1 VREFVLRILATALGL
16 WAATEI
22 VPGIGIEGWPSFF
35 LAALLLGIANAV
47 VRPVV
52 VFLTL
57 PLTLLTLGLFL
68 LVVNGLMLALVAA
81 LMDRFWLDGP
91 ISAVLGAI
99 VVSLTSW
106 FISLFTG
113 AGRRGDRW
121 RADREAR
128 TAGQP

>member
-1 VREFVLRILATALGL
+1 VREFILRILATALGL

-22 VPGIGIEGWPSFF
+22 VPGIGIEGWRSFF

-52 VFLTL
+52 VILTL

-81 LMDRFWLDGP
+81 LMDSFQLEGP
-91 ISAVLGAI
+91 IPAVLGAI
-99 VVSLTSW
+99 VVSLISW
-106 FISLFTG
+106 FVSLFTRSG
-113 AGRRGDRW
+113 GRGDRR

-128 TAGQP
+128 AGQA

>member
-1 VREFVLRILATALGL
+1 MSFILRMLATALGL
-16 WAATEI
+16 WVATEI
-22 VPGIGIEGWPSFF
+22 VPGMEIEGWPSFF
-35 LAALLLGIANAV
+35 LAAVLLGIANAV
-47 VRPVV
+47 VRPIV

-81 LMDRFWLDGP
+81 LMDSFRLDGL

-106 FISLFTG
+106 FASLFTG
-113 AGRRGDRW
+113 ADKRRDR
-121 RADREAR
+121 RAADKDARLGEA
-128 TAGQP
+128 